1 MNMQATE
8 IERDAL
14 NAVTARFFKGLGDVN
29 RLKILEFLRQG
40 EKAAGEIV
48 EHLGLPQNQVSMHL
62 RCLRWCGY
70 VNTRR
75 EGRYVLYSLGDD
87 RVLQVIELAR
97 GILQGSEV
105 HIMACDVIGECDDN
119 LSNVTGWRSAAD

>member
-1 MNMQATE
+1 MQATE
-8 IERDAL
+8 TERDAL
-14 NAVTARFFKGLGDVN
+14 DAVTARFFKGLGDIN
-29 RLKILEFLRQG
+29 RLKILEFLRKG

-48 EHLGLPQNQVSMHL
+48 EHIGLPQNQVSMHL

-87 RVLQVIELAR
+87 KVLQVVQLAHE
-97 GILQGSEV
+97 ILQGSEV
-105 HIMACDVIGECDDN
+105 HIMACDVIGEGDDN

>member
-1 MNMQATE
+1 MQA
-8 IERDAL
+8 IEQKAL

-29 RLKILEFLRQG
+29 RLKILEFLREG

-48 EHLGLPQNQVSMHL
+48 EHLDLPQNQVSMHL

-87 RVLQVIELAR
+87 RVLQVIELAN

-105 HIMACDVIGECDDN
+105 HIMACDVIGENDDN

>member
-1 MNMQATE
+1 MMMQATDTG
-8 IERDAL
+8 RDAL
-14 NAVTARFFKGLGDVN
+14 DAVTTRFFKGLGDVN
-29 RLKILEFLRQG
+29 WLKILEFLRQG

-75 EGRYVLYSLGDD
+75 EGRYVQYSLVDD
-87 RVLQVIELAR
+87 RVLQVIELAH